1 MLNNNEKSK
10 LRGFGQQ
17 LKPLFQVG
25 KDGVSENLIKTLN
38 DSLEAHELVK
48 LNALKSCP
56 VAIQEIALDL
66 SAATKSE
73 IIQIIG
79 HTVVLYR
86 RSRKNKY
93 EM

>member
-1 MLNNNEKSK
+1 MLNNQEKSK
-10 LRGFGQQ
+10 LRAMGQK
-17 LKPLFQVG
+17 LKSLFQIG
-25 KDGVSENLIKTLN
+25 KDGISENLIKTLN

-56 VAIQEIALDL
+56 TPIQEIAIEL
-66 SAATKSE
+66 SAQTKSE

-86 RSRKNKY
+86 RSKKNKC

>member
-1 MLNNNEKSK
+1 MLNNNDKSK

-17 LKPLFQVG
+17 LKPLFQIG

-48 LNALKSCP
+48 CNALKSCP
-56 VAIQEIALDL
+56 VTIQEIALDL